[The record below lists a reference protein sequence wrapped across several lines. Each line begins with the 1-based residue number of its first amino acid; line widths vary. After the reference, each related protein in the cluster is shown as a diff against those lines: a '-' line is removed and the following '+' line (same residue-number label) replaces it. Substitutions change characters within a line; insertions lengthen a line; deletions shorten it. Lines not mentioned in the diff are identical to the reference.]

1 MTTETFARLQLAH
14 IAPSLTNP
22 RKTFDPT
29 KLAELAASIKASGVH
44 QPVLVRPLPG
54 SRVADTSTDPATGKR
69 LAVLPTHELVAGERR
84 YRASKLAEATD
95 IPAMIRELTDEQVLE
110 IQILENLQRDDL
122 SELEEAEGYQALMTH
137 SGISAEAVGA
147 KIGKSRAYV
156 YLRLKLLNLCTD
168 VRQALRDK
176 KLEAT
181 TASLLARIPNEK
193 LQIKA
198 LHEVLK
204 GQWDGDG
211 YAVMSYRQAA
221 AHVQR
226 EYMLA
231 LDKASFDISSINL
244 ITGVMPCTACPKRTG
259 AEPELFADVK
269 SADVCTDPVCF
280 HKKEDAHTAAQAA
293 AAQAK
298 GLTVIAGK
306 EAAELKTQGYYS
318 DKVVGYRRLDSA
330 DDGFNGTPLRKL
342 IGPLM
347 TAQGIKPVMIEST
360 RKKGEFLECLTN
372 EVALKLLKQAEKAAA
387 EAQAEESSKAKVSK
401 EVQAMVNDKK
411 AKQEAKA
418 KAQFER
424 EWRSTLVHDAW
435 VSIRDDANIKPF
447 TTEVHRFLAIR
458 AARNLSTEDA
468 ERVCEILN
476 LGKVSPGS
484 ALVDYAKETAG
495 PDMFHLLCI
504 MQSSSSPHEHGYNG
518 RAPNEG
524 LMLIAGNV
532 FKDLPQVITEIKG
545 EVKDKIWPATAKTAK
560 IATAPAARPE
570 AGAGGVADKVVA
582 GGKKPP
588 ARAARLSAEEAIS
601 GIAAAMQGI
610 EPASSAPEGAVASPS
625 QPAKA
630 PVVTYRGPKA
640 IEMAYRGPNGQTWS
654 GRGLMPKWL
663 RVLVDAGQDKEAFAV
678 KAKAKKPA
686 AALEQGDL
694 FKQAAD
700 LVKRERKANV
710 RLLKAELKVGTT
722 KALELMDQLEQAGK
736 VSPCDERGART
747 VLEGAAA

>member
-22 RKTFDPT
+22 RKTFDAT

-137 SGISAEAVGA
+137 SGLNAEQVGA

-156 YLRLKLLNLCTD
+156 YTRLKLLDLCPD

-181 TASLLARIPNEK
+181 TATLLARIPNAK
-193 LQIKA
+193 LQVEA
-198 LHEVLK
+198 LREVLRSNI
-204 GQWDGDG
+204 GGEP
-211 YAVMSYRQAA
+211 MSFRKAQSYIQD
-221 AHVQR
+221 H
-226 EYMLA
+226 YMLA
-231 LDKASFDISSINL
+231 LNKATFDIKSVDLLPAAGACIN
-244 ITGVMPCTACPKRTG
+244 CPRRTG
-259 AEPELFADVK
+259 AEPELFADVNN
-269 SADVCTDPVCF
+269 ADVCTDPVCF
-280 HKKEDAHTAAQAA
+280 HKKEEAHTDAQAA

-330 DDGFNGTPLRKL
+330 DDGFNGTTLRKL

-347 TAQGIKPVMIEST
+347 KAQDIKPVMIESS
-360 RKKGEFLECLTN
+360 RNKGEFLECLPN

-387 EAQAEESSKAKVSK
+387 EAQEEDSSKAKVSK

-435 VSIRDDANIKPF
+435 VSIRDDADIKPF

-468 ERVCEILN
+468 ERVCEILS

-484 ALVDYAKETAG
+484 AVVDFAKETAT

-504 MQSSSSPHEHGYNG
+504 MQSSSSPHEHSYNG
-518 RAPNEG
+518 NVPNEG

-532 FKDLPQVITEIKG
+532 FTDLQQVITEIKG
-545 EVKDKIWPATAKTAK
+545 EVKDKIWPATAKKAAVPTASLAQPTNAGGDK
-560 IATAPAARPE
+560 PKGAKPPAKAPAAR
-570 AGAGGVADKVVA
+570 AK
-582 GGKKPP
+582 
-588 ARAARLSAEEAIS
+588 LSAQEAIS
-601 GIAAAMQGI
+601 GIAAAMQSVDR
-610 EPASSAPEGAVASPS
+610 AASAPSGAVAPPETTKAKSQEQLVGLGFAIGQKVQVTTDSSKFGTRFTMHKWLGKKGTITGRAGTAWDVSFKGRSGGVAAFDEDEITVVEGAVA
-625 QPAKA
+625 
-630 PVVTYRGPKA
+630 
-640 IEMAYRGPNGQTWS
+640 
-654 GRGLMPKWL
+654 
-663 RVLVDAGQDKEAFAV
+663 
-678 KAKAKKPA
+678 
-686 AALEQGDL
+686 
-694 FKQAAD
+694 
-700 LVKRERKANV
+700 
-710 RLLKAELKVGTT
+710 
-722 KALELMDQLEQAGK
+722 
-736 VSPCDERGART
+736 
-747 VLEGAAA
+747 

>member
-1 MTTETFARLQLAH
+1 VSNTETFARLQLAH

-22 RKTFDPT
+22 RKTFDAT

-54 SRVADTSTDPATGKR
+54 SRVADTSIDPATGKR
-69 LAVLPTHELVAGERR
+69 LAILPTHELVAGERR
-84 YRASKLAEATD
+84 YRASKLADAAD
-95 IPAMIRELTDEQVLE
+95 IPAMIRELTDEQVLD
-110 IQILENLQRDDL
+110 IQITENLQRDDL
-122 SELEEAEGYQALMTH
+122 TELEEAEGYQALMQLT
-137 SGISAEAVGA
+137 GLNAEQVGA

-156 YLRLKLLNLCTD
+156 YTRLKLLDLCTD

-181 TASLLARIPNEK
+181 TATLLARIPNEK

-198 LHEVLK
+198 LNEVLK

-211 YAVMSYRQAA
+211 YATMSYRQAA

-231 LDKASFDISSINL
+231 LDKATFDIKAVDLLPAAGACS
-244 ITGVMPCTACPKRTG
+244 ACPKRTG

-298 GLTVIAGK
+298 GLTVISGK

-330 DDGFNGTPLRKL
+330 EDGFNGIPLRKL

-347 TAQGIKPVMIEST
+347 KAQGIKPVMIESA

-387 EAQAEESSKAKVSK
+387 DAQAESSSKAKVSK
-401 EVQAMVNDKK
+401 EVQAMVSEKK
-411 AKQEAKA
+411 AKAEKKA
-418 KAQFER
+418 KDQFER
-424 EWRSTLVHDAW
+424 EWRANLVADAW
-435 VSIRDDANIKPF
+435 VSIRDDADIKPF

-484 ALVDYAKETAG
+484 AVVDFAKETAT
-495 PDMFHLLCI
+495 PDIFHLLCI
-504 MQSSSSPHEHGYNG
+504 MQSSSSPHEHSYNG
-518 RAPNEG
+518 NGPNEG

-532 FKDLPQVITEIKG
+532 FTDLQQVITEIKG

-560 IATAPAARPE
+560 GATAPAARPE

-588 ARAARLSAEEAIS
+588 ARAARLSAEDAIS
-601 GIAAAMQGI
+601 GIAKAMQGI
-610 EPASSAPEGAVASPS
+610 EPVASAKAVAPQPS
-625 QPAKA
+625 QQCLAVGFAIGQKVKVTTDSDRFGKRLTMHKWMGKTGTITARVGKA
-630 PVVTYRGPKA
+630 WDVTFKGR
-640 IEMAYRGPNGQTWS
+640 S
-654 GRGLMPKWL
+654 GG
-663 RVLVDAGQDKEAFAV
+663 VASF
-678 KAKAKKPA
+678 
-686 AALEQGDL
+686 
-694 FKQAAD
+694 
-700 LVKRERKANV
+700 
-710 RLLKAELKVGTT
+710 
-722 KALELMDQLEQAGK
+722 
-736 VSPCDERGART
+736 DEDEISI
-747 VLEGAAA
+747 VEGAAA

>member
-22 RKTFDPT
+22 RKTFDAT

-54 SRVADTSTDPATGKR
+54 SRVADTSIDPATGKR

-84 YRASKLAEATD
+84 YRASKLADAAD
-95 IPAMIRELTDEQVLE
+95 IPAMIRELTDEQVLD
-110 IQILENLQRDDL
+110 IQITENLQRDDL
-122 SELEEAEGYQALMTH
+122 SELEEAEGYQALMQLT
-137 SGISAEAVGA
+137 GINAEKVGER
-147 KIGKSRAYV
+147 IGKSRSYV
-156 YLRLKLLNLCTD
+156 FQRLKLLDLCTD

-181 TASLLARIPNEK
+181 TATLLARIPNEK

-198 LHEVLK
+198 LNEVLK

-211 YAVMSYRQAA
+211 YATMSYRQAA

-231 LDKASFDISSINL
+231 LDKATFDIKAVDLLPAAGACS
-244 ITGVMPCTACPKRTG
+244 ACPKRTG

-298 GLTVIAGK
+298 GLTVISGK

-330 DDGFNGTPLRKL
+330 EDGFNGTPLRKL

-347 TAQGIKPVMIEST
+347 KAQGIKPVMIESA
-360 RKKGEFLECLTN
+360 RKKGEFLECLAN

-387 EAQAEESSKAKVSK
+387 DAQAESTSKAKVSK
-401 EVQAMVNDKK
+401 EVQAMVSEKK
-411 AKQEAKA
+411 AKAEKKA
-418 KAQFER
+418 KDQFER
-424 EWRSTLVHDAW
+424 EWRANLVADAW
-435 VSIRDDANIKPF
+435 VSIRDDADIKPF
-447 TTEVHRFLAIR
+447 NTEVHRFLAIR

-484 ALVDYAKETAG
+484 ALVDFAKETST

-504 MQSSSSPHEHGYNG
+504 MQSSSSPHEHSYNG
-518 RAPNEG
+518 NIPNEG

-532 FKDLPQVITEIKG
+532 FTDLQQVITEIKG

-560 IATAPAARPE
+560 VATAPAARPE

-588 ARAARLSAEEAIS
+588 ARAARLSAEDAIS
-601 GIAAAMQGI
+601 GIAKAMQGI
-610 EPASSAPEGAVASPS
+610 EPVASAKAVAPQPS
-625 QPAKA
+625 QQCLSVGFAIGQKVKVTTDSDRFGKRLTMHKWMGKTGTITARVGKA
-630 PVVTYRGPKA
+630 WDVTFKGRSGGVASFDEDEISVV
-640 IEMAYRGPNGQTWS
+640 
-654 GRGLMPKWL
+654 
-663 RVLVDAGQDKEAFAV
+663 
-678 KAKAKKPA
+678 
-686 AALEQGDL
+686 
-694 FKQAAD
+694 
-700 LVKRERKANV
+700 
-710 RLLKAELKVGTT
+710 
-722 KALELMDQLEQAGK
+722 
-736 VSPCDERGART
+736 
-747 VLEGAAA
+747 EGAAA

>member
-22 RKTFDPT
+22 RKSFDPT
-29 KLAELAASIKASGVH
+29 KLAELAVSIKASGVH

-84 YRASKLAEATD
+84 YRASKQAGVAD
-95 IPAMIRELTDEQVLE
+95 IPAMIRELTDEQVLD
-110 IQILENLQRDDL
+110 IQITENLQRDDL
-122 SELEEAEGYQALMTH
+122 TELEEAEGYQALMQLT
-137 SGISAEAVGA
+137 GLNAEQVGA

-156 YLRLKLLNLCTD
+156 YLRLKLLNLCPD

-181 TASLLARIPNEK
+181 TATLLARIPNEK

-198 LHEVLK
+198 LKEVLRA
-204 GQWDGDG
+204 DYRDEP
-211 YAVMSYRQAA
+211 MSFRKAQDYIQE
-221 AHVQR
+221 H
-226 EYMLA
+226 YMLA
-231 LDKASFDISSINL
+231 LDKATFDIKAVDL
-244 ITGVMPCTACPKRTG
+244 LPAAGACAACPKRTG
-259 AEPELFADVK
+259 AEPELFSDVK

-280 HKKEDAHTAAQAA
+280 HKKEEAHTAAQAA

-298 GLTVIAGK
+298 GLTVISGK

-330 DDGFNGTPLRKL
+330 EDGFNGTPLRKL

-347 TAQGIKPVMIEST
+347 TAQGIKPVMIESA

-387 EAQAEESSKAKVSK
+387 EAQAESSSKAKVSK
-401 EVQAMVNDKK
+401 EVQAMVSEKK
-411 AKQEAKA
+411 AKAEK
-418 KAQFER
+418 KLKDQFER
-424 EWRSTLVHDAW
+424 EWRANLVTDAW
-435 VSIRDDANIKPF
+435 VSIRDDADIKPF

-468 ERVCEILN
+468 ERVCEILS

-484 ALVDYAKETAG
+484 AVVDFAKETAT

-504 MQSSSSPHEHGYNG
+504 MQSSSSPHEHSYNG
-518 RAPNEG
+518 NVPNEG

-532 FKDLPQVITEIKG
+532 FTDLQQVIEEIKG
-545 EVKDKIWPATAKTAK
+545 EVKDKIWPASAKTAK
-560 IATAPAARPE
+560 VATAPAARPE
-570 AGAGGVADKVVA
+570 AGAGGAADKVVA

-588 ARAARLSAEEAIS
+588 ARAARLSAEDAIS
-601 GIAAAMQGI
+601 GIAKAMQGI
-610 EPASSAPEGAVASPS
+610 EPVASAKAVAPQPS
-625 QPAKA
+625 QQGLAVGFVIGQK
-630 PVVTYRGPKA
+630 VKVTTDSDKFGKRLT
-640 IEMAYRGPNGQTWS
+640 MH
-654 GRGLMPKWL
+654 KWL
-663 RVLVDAGQDKEAFAV
+663 GKTGTITARVG
-678 KAKAKKPA
+678 KAW
-686 AALEQGDL
+686 DVT
-694 FKQAAD
+694 FKGRSGGVA
-700 LVKRERKANV
+700 
-710 RLLKAELKVGTT
+710 
-722 KALELMDQLEQAGK
+722 
-736 VSPCDERGART
+736 SFDEDEIS
-747 VLEGAAA
+747 VVEGAAA